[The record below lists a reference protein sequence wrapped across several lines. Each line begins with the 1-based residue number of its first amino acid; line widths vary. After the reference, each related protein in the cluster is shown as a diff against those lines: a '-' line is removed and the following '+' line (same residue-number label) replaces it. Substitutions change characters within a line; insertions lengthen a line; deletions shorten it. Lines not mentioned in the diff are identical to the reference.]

1 MGNNFNYCR
10 KPNNDDNKE
19 IISHKCSII
28 DNHFF
33 NELKLQEIKQNEE
46 VNLSNYNLNDDD
58 DNNNKIYK
66 NNASGISFENK
77 VLSETVVKIEIE
89 ESEENKNIGEFILI
103 LDTSESMGEYV
114 PQILNEVM
122 PKVLNNLNLSKKKI
136 HLITFSDTTKY
147 YCVTK
152 NDFKT
157 IGIKASGY
165 TQMLGVI
172 PKLKEIIETINKKEY
187 ISILALSDGKV
198 HDREQTTQNLELLIK
213 EISKENR
220 NINSHTIRFIS
231 SEGADPDTRL
241 LCSLLKFNIGLHL
254 QDNYLPI
261 TFDPGEGK
269 MNEEKINEFSNIIT
283 KLFNVK
289 KSGWRI
295 VSDTKNMRIEPFG
308 EKYNEIELPEGKSI
322 LFIDEAL
329 KKLDNINL
337 SSSSG
342 EKKTID
348 TGEEVNKNNVNEIY
362 QEAYENIVSNVIR
375 NKISGTQKSFEEN
388 KNLINYIEKISSIN
402 EDEKEKNKL
411 VNFLNEINNNEEVK
425 NMDEKQINSYI
436 NEKKDEYKK
445 ELDYLIKRDITI
457 NIKNPNTE
465 LFLVLDTSESMEKYI
480 NNLLQNTLYKSIL
493 RMGFNDKDKI
503 KLFGFS
509 SEDSEEVNFIIEKL
523 KTFKFVC
530 MGERGLFDCLH
541 RISEII
547 VNDTEN
553 EKKKYI
559 LLFLF
564 SGEIIDKQTVRK
576 LSFEFSKM
584 NKKINMISRI
594 IKYIIDD
601 SDFPKNENNKIDLS
615 KDDQITYGLI
625 QQLNSEGMNCC
636 QPLVLYEN
644 ENEDLKINKIVKLFR

>member
-1 MGNNFNYCR
+1 MGNNWNYCR
-10 KPNNDDNKE
+10 KPTNDDNNE

-28 DNHFF
+28 DNHFL

-46 VNLSNYNLNDDD
+46 VNFSNYNFNDDD

-103 LDTSESMGEYV
+103 LDISESMGEYV

-122 PKVLNNLNLSKKKI
+122 PKVLKNLNLSKKKI
-136 HLITFSDTTKY
+136 HLITFSDSTKY
-147 YCVTK
+147 YYVTE

-172 PKLKEIIETINKKEY
+172 PKLKEIIEKINKKEY

-509 SEDSEEVNFIIEKL
+509 SEDSEEVNFIIEKI
-523 KTFKFVC
+523 KTFNFVC
-530 MGERGLFDCLH
+530 MGKRGLFDCLH

-564 SGEIIDKQTVRK
+564 SGEIIDKETVRK

-625 QQLNSEGMNCC
+625 QQLNTEGMNCC